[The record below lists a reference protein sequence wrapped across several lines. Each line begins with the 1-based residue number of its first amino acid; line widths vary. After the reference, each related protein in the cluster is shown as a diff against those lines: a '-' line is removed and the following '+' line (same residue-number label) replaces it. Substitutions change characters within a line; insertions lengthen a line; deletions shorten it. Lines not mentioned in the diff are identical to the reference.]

1 MVKAVYPGSFDPITN
16 GHMDIIKRA
25 ARIVDELIIVVS
37 VNSAKSPMFSME
49 ERMQI
54 INEVTDDMP
63 NVRVMS
69 FDGLTAECAKNLG
82 ATVIIRGLRAV
93 TDFENE
99 MQLAQTNHYIDSGID
114 TMFLATSLEYSFLSS
129 TIVKELAYYGSDISR
144 LVPDKVEEMMKKK
157 TRNLKDTRNKYII

>member
-1 MVKAVYPGSFDPITN
+1 MVRAVYPGSFDPITN

-25 ARIVDELIIVVS
+25 ARIVDELIIMVS
-37 VNSAKSPMFSME
+37 VNSAKSAMFSME
-49 ERMQI
+49 ERVQI
-54 INEVTDDMP
+54 INEVTYDMQ

-82 ATVIIRGLRAV
+82 ASVIIRGLRAV

-157 TRNLKDTRNKYII
+157 IGNLKDTQNKYII

>member
-1 MVKAVYPGSFDPITN
+1 MVRAVYPGSFDPITN

-54 INEVTDDMP
+54 INEVIKDMP

-82 ATVIIRGLRAV
+82 ASVIIRGLRAV

-129 TIVKELAYYGSDISR
+129 TVVKELAYYGSDISR

-157 TRNLKDTRNKYII
+157 RVDLRNVND

>member
-157 TRNLKDTRNKYII
+157 HET